1 MGAQVRDH
9 KNLPKMAMKMKSM
22 MKAKAM
28 KTMMKRMKAKK
39 ISKRTA
45 VNRVFAGKLN
55 RTKGG
60 LTKAGLVKNKSGRV
74 VSKKLSAR
82 GKASKWIKAVTAA
95 RKALG
100 VKGFCV
106 IGGKAAKGQAL
117 LKKARSLYK

>member
-1 MGAQVRDH
+1 
-9 KNLPKMAMKMKSM
+9 MKSMMKAKAMKSM

-55 RTKGG
+55 KT
-60 LTKAGLVKNKSGRV
+60 KSGRV

-100 VKGFCV
+100 VKGFCAV
-106 IGGKAAKGQAL
+106 GGKAAKGQAL